1 MIIKDK
7 KIKFEALEAISNSKD
22 CSYYRMLPT
31 GDLEINNGFKSYVFL
46 AYVRGD
52 WFASFGERKGASA
65 AIPEKGLTLFVH
77 GNNSLWIQNKNHEVD
92 ISTPVIPLDKSTQVA
107 LFAFS
112 GKNLDVIIADGSRY
126 SRLIST
132 SLPHTPENKT
142 FLIMALTSMIR
153 QYDEKT
159 ADEILQ
165 FWFHKK
171 NWSASEKV
179 NHRQVQFEKEGN
191 RNDALN
197 EQEGGNENDHQGS

>member
-1 MIIKDK
+1 MIIKDRK
-7 KIKFEALEAISNSKD
+7 FKFEALEAISNSKD
-22 CSYYRMLPT
+22 CSYYRMSPT
-31 GDLEINNGFKSYVFL
+31 GNLEINNGFKSYVFL

-52 WFASFGERKGASA
+52 WFASFGERKAAST

-77 GNNSLWIQNKNHEVD
+77 GNNSLWIQNENHEVD

-142 FLIMALTSMIR
+142 FLIMALASMIR
-153 QYDEKT
+153 QYDDKA
-159 ADEILQ
+159 ADEILK
-165 FWFHKK
+165 FWFQKK
-171 NWSASEKV
+171 NWSDSSKS
-179 NHRQVQFEKEGN
+179 NLRQVQFEKEGN
-191 RNDALN
+191 QNTALK
-197 EQEGGNENDHQGS
+197 EQEGGNENDHPGS